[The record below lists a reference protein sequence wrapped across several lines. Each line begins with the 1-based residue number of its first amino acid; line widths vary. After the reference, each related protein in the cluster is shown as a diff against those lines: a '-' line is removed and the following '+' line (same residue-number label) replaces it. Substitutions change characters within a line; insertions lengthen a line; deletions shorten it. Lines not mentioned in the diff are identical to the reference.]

1 MDVPTPRPLRSP
13 RESLGGYILLP
24 RLIDKVRLLAQ
35 GQLPETYAANVLGTE
50 FTLDGRFLSF
60 TGLDAE
66 ALRRVIL
73 SSRTDDEVLAWVQ
86 EHAKPTTAVEK
97 HTWAEQIDRY
107 RPDEALV
114 EYRKRVYPEIAARVD
129 VESLSVLD
137 LIDMDEGRL
146 PKTEPEHGV

>member
-1 MDVPTPRPLRSP
+1 MDFPTPIPLRSP
-13 RESLGGYILLP
+13 RKSLGGYILLP

-35 GQLPETYAANVLGTE
+35 GQLPQAYAANVLGTG

-60 TGLDAE
+60 TGLNAE
-66 ALRRVIL
+66 ALRQVIL

-86 EHAKPTTAVEK
+86 EHARPTTAEEK

-107 RPDEALV
+107 RPDAALV
-114 EYRKRVYPEIAARVD
+114 EYRKRIYPELAAQVD
-129 VESLSVLD
+129 VGSLSVLD

-146 PKTEPEHGV
+146 PVNH